1 MPRKTRKDSKLDNL
15 PPDRFEALRDGLL
28 GDWGYQEALDWL
40 DKKCNV
46 TISISGLSAFF
57 ARHCAPVL
65 KERRQLAVLRAQ
77 EFTKAAKSSP
87 VDWDA
92 AAMEKLNQIFF
103 EILLQPD
110 VDDATA
116 KRFGDMLLKDKS
128 LNLDLRKMRLLEKKA
143 KRLDDAKKSLTAQ
156 KDNGGL
162 SEETL
167 EIIER
172 TLGML

>member
-1 MPRKTRKDSKLDNL
+1 
-15 PPDRFEALRDGLL
+15 
-28 GDWGYQEALDWL
+28 
-40 DKKCNV
+40 
-46 TISISGLSAFF
+46 
-57 ARHCAPVL
+57 
-65 KERRQLAVLRAQ
+65 RQLAVLRAQ

-110 VDDATA
+110 VDAATA

-167 EIIER
+167 ELIER